1 MDFLRKNFS
10 LWDLHVALS
19 FFSISDPDYC
29 TRYYRCAHGVDQG
42 FECPRGT
49 AWDEETKSCAWIE
62 QVNCD
67 QKKADYSTSTSTEG
81 MKFFFK
87 SIVLLFIDYFISIL
101 LRFRYNNITK
111 KIRNRIGIKCTI
123 NAITNTWKRQ

>member
-1 MDFLRKNFS
+1 MDFLRKKF
-10 LWDLHVALS
+10 LLLLLLRYACHLFV

-29 TRYYRCAHGVDQG
+29 TRYYRCSHGVDQG

-67 QKKADYSTSTSTEG
+67 QKKLDYSSSTSTEG
-81 MKFFFK
+81 MKFFLFY
-87 SIVLLFIDYFISIL
+87 LFIY
-101 LRFRYNNITK
+101 
-111 KIRNRIGIKCTI
+111 
-123 NAITNTWKRQ
+123 